1 MKTIK
6 KDKKYVF
13 MFLLCIMMLFISSCQ
28 DQIFEDLKTN
38 TELQNKDKK
47 DQTQTRSI
55 GSEGFFENYVDI
67 EDFKNFQYESDAIW
81 IDHQSYLDKLSMI
94 DVFPNISNKKYTN
107 EVLTKL
113 LLNQSTNVQNIP
125 EGFDSGLYYDY
136 MNEKSFVTNYD
147 QNKKVDAFVEVI
159 FERDYQNGFLK
170 VLSPKEAYNLLNHQ
184 DRTDMRFRGCNKNGK
199 FYFTK
204 YLDTEKYSEITGVDE
219 LDILNLRI
227 ITFTRLQIFP
237 NPPGYEQYL
246 DEADLCHY
254 IYQFPYKDNYK
265 DYQNESLKVTDD
277 KLLKKYIKPGSILFV
292 YDKNIENLNTNFI
305 DIDSL
310 IDDSDFHDLTFNG
323 HSIVVTNY
331 WYDLPD
337 HMNSKDIKSDYSQYG
352 YQSID
357 QYKSINEN
365 SSFLEVDE
373 LRKDAF
379 DDNISLKDY
388 LKRFVFIEAITTSL
402 NDNSNILYND
412 SNNIVK
418 YTTGNDKFA
427 LERFDNYT
435 VFAISNLNNGYKM
448 TNTMIQ
454 KNMIKYSKSR
464 IGKEYTIPNYIDE
477 LSNTDYCSGLVIF
490 GYKNYKE
497 KNNIKILRKKHKSKI
512 LTFQW
517 YMPRTLT
524 NSPFVYTRILY
535 K

>member
-6 KDKKYVF
+6 NDKKYVF

-67 EDFKNFQYESDAIW
+67 EDFKNFQYESYEMW
-81 IDHQSYLDKLSMI
+81 NDHQRYLDKLSMI
-94 DVFPNISNKKYTN
+94 DVFPNVSNKKYSNEELTN
-107 EVLTKL
+107 L

-147 QNKKVDAFVEVI
+147 KNKKVDAFVEVI
-159 FERDYQNGFLK
+159 FERDGNTGLIK
-170 VLSPKEAYNLLNHQ
+170 SISPGKSFDLFNHQ

-277 KLLKKYIKPGSILFV
+277 RLLKKYIKPGSILFV
-292 YDKNIENLNTNFI
+292 YDKSIETLNKKFI

-310 IDDSDFHDLTFNG
+310 IDDFDVRDLMFNG

-337 HMNSKDIKSDYSQYG
+337 NMNSKDIKSDYSQYG
-352 YQSID
+352 YQSIEK
-357 QYKSINEN
+357 YKSINEN

-379 DDNISLKDY
+379 DDNISLRDY

-402 NDNSNILYND
+402 NDNQKIFHYNKED
-412 SNNIVK
+412 IIK
-418 YTTGNDKFA
+418 YTSGNDQFA
-427 LERFDNYT
+427 LDRFDKYT
-435 VFAISNLNNGYKM
+435 VFAISNLNNGYKI
-448 TNTMIQ
+448 TNTLINKVYLSRC
-454 KNMIKYSKSR
+454 KNQIGEKYKSP
-464 IGKEYTIPNYIDE
+464 KTFFND
-477 LSNTDYCSGLVIF
+477 TDYNYCSGIV
-490 GYKNYKE
+490 YKNLR
-497 KNNIKILRKKHKSKI
+497 NDDHTPSLKILRGKHKSI
-512 LTFQW
+512 SPYVTWF
-517 YMPRTLT
+517 MPRTLT